1 MRRSTII
8 EIAAATTVIAGAAAL
23 GSVVESGAVRDGL
36 IRLCCIGLFA
46 VSLNLLVG
54 YTGLL
59 SFGHALFFGLG
70 AYAFCIL
77 LQSGAV
83 GIPLAMLATLVITV
97 AAATV
102 IGAIC
107 VRLTHVYFTFL
118 TLAVQMLFFSLLI
131 AWSGLTGGEQ
141 GLIGGVPK
149 PPFLGVDLTR
159 PGPYFLFN
167 VVVFVVSLLML
178 RRIVIS
184 PFGAAL
190 RMTRDNPQ
198 RAVFLGV
205 DVPRTKLV
213 AFVIASTFSAVA
225 GMLMG
230 LYVSGA
236 YPNFADWT
244 MSGEGLFMIMLGGVN
259 VFLGPAVGAALL
271 LLLESLVN
279 IYTSHHG
286 LVLGLAVLAAALG
299 LRKGVLDFAAGAWER
314 CRIGEVNASARST
327 TPSAG
332 APPTPPGTGA
342 PATPA
347 TVACGSPGQE
357 GRA

>member
-1 MRRSTII
+1 MRRSTFI
-8 EIAAATTVIAGAAAL
+8 EIGLAIAVIGAAAVF
-23 GSVVESGAVRDGL
+23 GTMVESGAIRDGV

-59 SFGHALFFGLG
+59 SFGHALFYGLG

-77 LQSGAV
+77 LRTGEV
-83 GIPLAMLATLVITV
+83 GMPLAALGTLIVAV
-97 AAATV
+97 LAAAI

-107 VRLTHVYFTFL
+107 VRLTHVYFAFL
-118 TLAVQMLFFSLLI
+118 TLAIQMLFFSLLV

-149 PPFLGVDLTR
+149 PPFLGIDLTR
-159 PGPYFLFN
+159 PFPYLLFN
-167 VVVFVVSLLML
+167 VVVFVVSLLIL
-178 RRIVIS
+178 RRIVSS

-190 RMTRDNPQ
+190 RMIRDNAQ
-198 RAVFLGV
+198 RAAFLGV
-205 DVPRTKLV
+205 DVQSTKLV
-213 AFVIASTFSAVA
+213 AFVVASTFSAIA

-236 YPNFADWT
+236 YPNFAYWT

-271 LLLESLVN
+271 LVLEALVN
-279 IYTSHHG
+279 TYSSHHG
-286 LVLGLAVLAAALG
+286 LMLGAVILATALG
-299 LRKGVLDFAAGAWER
+299 LRKGVLDFAMDAWEHR
-314 CRIGEVNASARST
+314 RRPKTGVDEAFAASLPQSVNATSASGRHHV
-327 TPSAG
+327 
-332 APPTPPGTGA
+332 APEHR
-342 PATPA
+342 
-347 TVACGSPGQE
+347 V
-357 GRA
+357 